1 MVQGVSCK
9 VPSMK
14 NLLIVKPSA
23 LGDVIQA
30 TCVLPLLKASIPD
43 SRISWLVFEH
53 NAAIVRQHP
62 LVDHVIT
69 LDRNG
74 RFLPQF
80 PALLRQLRG
89 AHFDTVIDL
98 QGLLR
103 SAVLSRLTGCP
114 RRIGYANGREFSTR
128 FYTEVY
134 DIPTKSIHA
143 VDGYLRLCQSLGMS
157 LPSQVT
163 FPIPLQDIHR
173 NRIDTVIS
181 DFIGKDP
188 LISICPTA
196 KWETKCWPEESF
208 ASVADLLSE
217 RVKARVVLLGS
228 PAESTLVGRIARRMR
243 HVPLDLS
250 GRLSILEIAALL
262 ERSALFVGN
271 DSGLMHLASAT
282 GTSTVAIFGPTDPR
296 RTGPYNARA
305 RVATLNLHCA
315 PCFRRNCESRRCLK
329 ELSPERVAQMCLEE
343 LRREPAPGC

>member
-1 MVQGVSCK
+1 
-9 VPSMK
+9 MK
-14 NLLIVKPSA
+14 NILIVKPSA

-30 TCVLPLLKASIPD
+30 TCILPLLKAHTPD
-43 SRISWLVFEH
+43 SQISWLVFEH
-53 NAAIVRQHP
+53 NAEVVRQHP
-62 LVDHVIT
+62 LIDRVIT
-69 LDRNG
+69 LDRNS

-80 PALLRQLRG
+80 PALLRHLRG
-89 AHFDTVIDL
+89 ARFDAVIDL

-134 DIPTKSIHA
+134 DVPTKSMHA
-143 VDGYLRLCQSLGMS
+143 VDGYLQLCHSLGMS
-157 LPSQVT
+157 LPGPVT
-163 FPIPLQDIHR
+163 FPIPLKEAHR
-173 NRIDTVIS
+173 KRIDILIS
-181 DFIGKDP
+181 DFIGKHP

-208 ASVADLLSE
+208 ATVADLLSE
-217 RVKARVVLLGS
+217 RVNARVVLLGS
-228 PAESTLVGRIARRMR
+228 PAETAIVGRIAKRMR
-243 HVPLDLS
+243 HAPLDLS
-250 GRLSILEIAALL
+250 GKLSILEIAALL

-282 GTSTVAIFGPTDPR
+282 ETRTVAIFGPTDPR

-315 PCFRRNCESRRCLK
+315 PCFRRNCESCRCLK
-329 ELSPERVAQMCLEE
+329 ELPPEGVAQLCLEE
-343 LRREPAPGC
+343 LQQDTAHGDAAVVAQRAFR